1 MFNLSIQTDGSW
13 RMINTRWPVILSG
26 LFCLLGNE
34 LKIKTNKSS
43 FLLCVNYYTFIIAL
57 ISFND
62 TRYNIGTYTADHIL
76 ANLSI
81 QIFPH
86 KSLHINICTQSSPH
100 KYLHK
105 PICSSCYISNFVK
118 TEIYRFWNITIAP
131 IKIFR

>member
-1 MFNLSIQTDGSW
+1 
-13 RMINTRWPVILSG
+13 MIIV
-26 LFCLLGNE
+26 
-34 LKIKTNKSS
+34 
-43 FLLCVNYYTFIIAL
+43 
-57 ISFND
+57 

-118 TEIYRFWNITIAP
+118 TEIYRF
-131 IKIFR
+131 